1 MATPSRLEILDS
13 VDVPDS
19 LRQRWQ
25 AALTLLGE
33 LLNVPAPLVMRVHA
47 HDIEVFATGQREG
60 NVYEEGER
68 AHLDTGLYCET
79 VMGTRSELLVPDA
92 RSDAIWDHNPDIKL
106 GMVSYLGLPLE
117 WPSGHVF
124 GTICVLDRKEH
135 HYSELHRRVLSQFRD
150 LIQSDLALVFEN
162 HLLRQEIEERQAV
175 ETELRAMHEELRRLA
190 ARLQLAREQE
200 RSVIAHR
207 LHDDIAQ
214 ALTAVKMDL
223 DTCNRKL
230 PEDVQP
236 VVHPFLASITVML
249 DDAIARVRSLF
260 DDLIPA
266 MLEDLGLVPTIEWAG
281 DEFTRRTGIPCTV
294 EAPKRL
300 KRIDRRASLLLYR
313 IVQQAMGH
321 VVEPFSA
328 RSIRIALS
336 QEGQNTVLRLSAT
349 GHGELP
355 RMTTEPG
362 QALVGDLQHEVSS
375 HGGIL
380 QAWRSMDGEMTMQ
393 VTLPSIGHA

>member
-1 MATPSRLEILDS
+1 MASASDIQILDS
-13 VDVPDS
+13 IDVPDS

-25 AALTLLGE
+25 SALTLLGE
-33 LLNVPAPLVMRVHA
+33 LLNVPAPLVMRIHA
-47 HDIEVFATGQREG
+47 HEIEVFATGQREG
-60 NVYEEGER
+60 NVYEAGER
-68 AHLDTGLYCET
+68 ANLNTGLYCET
-79 VMGTRSELLVPDA
+79 VMSTRSELQVPDA
-92 RSDAIWDHNPDIKL
+92 LKDPAWDHNPDIKL

-124 GTICVLDRKEH
+124 GTICVLDRAERH
-135 HYSELHRRVLSQFRD
+135 HSGLHRRVLSQFRD

-162 HLLRQEIEERQAV
+162 HLLRQEIAERQTV

-223 DTCNRKL
+223 DACSRKL

-281 DEFTRRTGIPCTV
+281 DEFARRTGIPCTV

-321 VVEPFSA
+321 VVEPFA
-328 RSIRIALS
+328 AQSIRIALS
-336 QEGQNTVLRLSAT
+336 QEGQHTVLRLSAT

-355 RMTTEPG
+355 HLTTEPS
-362 QALVGDLQHEVSS
+362 QALLGDLHHEVTDR
-375 HGGIL
+375 GGTM

-393 VTLPSIGHA
+393 VTLPSVGHG